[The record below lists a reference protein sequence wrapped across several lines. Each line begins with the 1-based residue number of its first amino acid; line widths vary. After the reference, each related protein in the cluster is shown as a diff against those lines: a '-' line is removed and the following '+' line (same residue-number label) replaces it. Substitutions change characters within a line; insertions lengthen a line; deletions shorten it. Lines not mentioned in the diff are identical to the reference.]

1 MHEGYAIIAG
11 TNRLGSKTLRVANQ
25 YQQLLAGLNIKA
37 PVISLEN
44 LDVSSRNPEYEA
56 VEKEVLLPAKKVIFI
71 APEYNGSIPGV
82 LKTMLDISDYKK
94 VWWGKKALLVGIST
108 GRSGNVRGMEHLTSI
123 LHYLKVV
130 VHPNKLP
137 ISSVEKLI
145 SAEGE
150 LEDSDTLRAIRV
162 QLSEFIRF

>member
-1 MHEGYAIIAG
+1 MTEPYIIISG
-11 TNRLGSKTLRVANQ
+11 TNRKGSNSMRVSLAYQRLLEESNVKSELLTLEDV
-25 YQQLLAGLNIKA
+25 
-37 PVISLEN
+37 
-44 LDVSSRNPEYEA
+44 DVSNKNPA
-56 VEKEVLLPAKKVIFI
+56 FQQIEKDLLIPAEKFIFI

-82 LKTMLDISDYKK
+82 LKSMLDISDYKK
-94 VWWGKKALLVGIST
+94 VWWGKKALLAGVST

-130 VHPNKLP
+130 VHPNKVP

-145 SAEGE
+145 SPEGE
-150 LEDSDTLRAIRV
+150 LEDSDTLRTIRV